1 MAITRVAPD
10 RISGFVKFLA
20 LVSIIG
26 ALNWGLVGFLNFNL
40 VDAIFGGGSRE
51 ETSSLSRLIYS
62 IVGLCGLALAITFPW
77 KQRSPVDV
85 GTDAA
90 VGRHADVRP

>member
-1 MAITRVAPD
+1 MALTRVSPD

-20 LVSIIG
+20 ALSIIG
-26 ALNWGLVGFLNFNL
+26 AINWGLIGFLNFNV

-62 IVGLCGLALAITFPW
+62 LVGLAGLALALTFPW
-77 KQRSPVDV
+77 KQRSPVET
-85 GTDAA
+85 GTDAG
-90 VGRHADVRP
+90 VGRRAEVRP